1 MNEGLPNRCGHRLLI
16 LYNSEFSTYLTLILF
31 SDPLILILS
40 VEIVSM
46 SARIQLVFFILLCGL
61 ATNAQ
66 LIYSANFESATLDST
81 FQPVSGNWHIADV
94 QQLRIGPAENGR
106 QFVLRSDSAG
116 LIWLFIDVPIS
127 RKPAKLK
134 LSFSYYTWS
143 QSHGPR
149 FETEFYKKE
158 MKDGLRGKPTRT
170 NLPVKG
176 MWVVYSK
183 IFTIPPDANSFRIVF
198 NNPRSSKSK
207 APCFDAITVSLV
219 K

>member
-1 MNEGLPNRCGHRLLI
+1 MIQKVSFLLFI
-16 LYNSEFSTYLTLILF
+16 WLYSLN
-31 SDPLILILS
+31 
-40 VEIVSM
+40 
-46 SARIQLVFFILLCGL
+46 A
-61 ATNAQ
+61 NAQ
-66 LIYSANFESATLDST
+66 SIYSANFESSILDSA
-81 FQPVSGNWHIADV
+81 FQPITGNWHIDDV
-94 QQLRIGPAENGR
+94 QQLRIAPAENGR

-116 LIWLFIDVPIS
+116 LIQLFIDVPIS
-127 RKPAKLK
+127 QKSAKLK
-134 LSFSYYTWS
+134 FSFSYYTFS

-176 MWVVYSK
+176 MWSTYSK
-183 IFTIPPDANSFRIVF
+183 TFTIPPDANHFRIF
-198 NNPRSSKSK
+198 FINPRSSKAK

>member
-1 MNEGLPNRCGHRLLI
+1 MITLVLLPEMPNVLFCVQMN
-16 LYNSEFSTYLTLILF
+16 
-31 SDPLILILS
+31 
-40 VEIVSM
+40 SM
-46 SARIQLVFFILLCGL
+46 IRKIPFVVFILLHTL
-61 ATNAQ
+61 NVNSQ
-66 LIYSANFESATLDST
+66 LIYSANFESASLDSA
-81 FQPVSGNWHIADV
+81 FQTVTGNWHIADV
-94 QQLRIGPAENGR
+94 QQLRIAPAENGR

-116 LIWLFIDVPIS
+116 RIWLFVEVPIS
-127 RKPAKLK
+127 QKPAKLK
-134 LSFSYYTWS
+134 LSFSYYTYS

-170 NLPVKG
+170 SLPVNG
-176 MWVVYSK
+176 MWTVYSK

-198 NNPRSSKSK
+198 NNPRSSKTK

>member
-1 MNEGLPNRCGHRLLI
+1 MNGMIQKCSFL
-16 LYNSEFSTYLTLILF
+16 FLILF
-31 SDPLILILS
+31 NTI
-40 VEIVSM
+40 
-46 SARIQLVFFILLCGL
+46 
-61 ATNAQ
+61 NANSQ
-66 LIYSANFESATLDST
+66 LIYSTNFETATLDST

-94 QQLRIGPAENGR
+94 QQLRIAPAENGR

-134 LSFSYYTWS
+134 LSFSYYTYS

-176 MWVVYSK
+176 MWTVYSK

-198 NNPRSSKSK
+198 NNPRSSKAK